1 MESIFEVKCCFDASQ
16 KIEIFEIN
24 SDITMKKLGILLTL
38 FAFVLV
44 IHANAQD
51 QATGAVITFKEKSVD
66 FGDIVQGA
74 KVEHT
79 FTLTNSGTVPLVIS
93 NVAATCGCTIP
104 SWPKEPIA
112 PGKSAEIKVSF
123 NSAGKMGKQNS
134 VVRIYSNASE
144 PIEKVSLISNVLP
157 KTN

>member
-1 MESIFEVKCCFDASQ
+1 
-16 KIEIFEIN
+16 
-24 SDITMKKLGILLTL
+24 MKKLGVLLTVFAL
-38 FAFVLV
+38 VFAFS
-44 IHANAQD
+44 ANAQE
-51 QATGAVITFKEKSVD
+51 QSQSGAEITFKEKSID
-66 FGDIVQGA
+66 FGDITQGD

-79 FTLTNSGTVPLVIS
+79 FELTNTGSAPLIIS
-93 NVAATCGCTIP
+93 NVAATCGCTVP

-112 PGKSAEIKVSF
+112 PGKTSEIKVSF

-157 KTN
+157 KTK

>member
-1 MESIFEVKCCFDASQ
+1 
-16 KIEIFEIN
+16 
-24 SDITMKKLGILLTL
+24 MKKLGILFSL
-38 FAFVLV
+38 FALVLV
-44 IHANAQD
+44 FQAQA
-51 QATGAVITFKEKSVD
+51 QTAGSGAVIEFKEKSID

-79 FTLTNSGTVPLVIS
+79 FVLTNSGSDALVIS
-93 NVAATCGCTIP
+93 NVAATCGCTVP
-104 SWPKEPIA
+104 VWPKTPIA
-112 PGKSAEIKVSF
+112 PGQSAEIKVSF

-134 VVRIYSNASE
+134 VVRIYSNATE

>member
-1 MESIFEVKCCFDASQ
+1 
-16 KIEIFEIN
+16 
-24 SDITMKKLGILLTL
+24 MKKLGLLFTL
-38 FAFVLV
+38 FAFALV
-44 IHANAQD
+44 FYANAQE
-51 QATGAVITFKEKSVD
+51 QASGAVITFKETSVD

-79 FTLTNSGTVPLVIS
+79 FTLTNSGNAPLVIS
-93 NVAATCGCTIP
+93 NVAATCGCTVP
-104 SWPKEPIA
+104 SWPKEPVA

-123 NSAGKMGKQNS
+123 NSTGKMGKQNS

>member
-1 MESIFEVKCCFDASQ
+1 
-16 KIEIFEIN
+16 
-24 SDITMKKLGILLTL
+24 MKKLGILLSL
-38 FAFVLV
+38 FAFVMV
-44 IHANAQD
+44 FQANAQE
-51 QATGAVITFKEKSVD
+51 QASGAVITFKEKSVD

-79 FTLTNSGTVPLVIS
+79 FVLTNSGTAPLIIS
-93 NVAATCGCTIP
+93 NVAATCGCTVP
-104 SWPKEPIA
+104 SWPKEPIS

-123 NSAGKMGKQNS
+123 NSAGKMGAQNS